1 MNFDINMTQIHRQGM
16 TLQVNNIC
24 WLGTPTVDQDVIIRY
39 PLNSD
44 KKSSNSNLFMNLK
57 IHIKI
62 NISLPPPPFKKKT
75 IGL

>member
-44 KKSSNSNLFMNLK
+44 KIKLKFKSFLEFE
-57 IHIKI
+57 I
-62 NISLPPPPFKKKT
+62 T
-75 IGL
+75 Y